1 MLVWLAYTM
10 TAVAGDGLNLHK
22 RGFWPLPQ
30 SLLHQAALWNLL
42 AVVILLINKFLVIG
56 IWEAIYTY
64 HTILV
69 YCLPNILG
77 HFCNEMWSLL
87 SNLRHVLHTQCVKGG
102 GVRKMFFSETTK
114 GLFWS
119 IGSSYWMFNLEVH
132 VSVTGNKIMAKKQP
146 FLAIFGN
153 IWP

>member
-87 SNLRHVLHTQCVKGG
+87 SNLRHVLHSHIILE
-102 GVRKMFFSETTK
+102 SEILNILLLICSDNMNNWHRR
-114 GLFWS
+114 GEL
-119 IGSSYWMFNLEVH
+119 GH
-132 VSVTGNKIMAKKQP
+132 GP
-146 FLAIFGN
+146 FLSLWHLIIYLLLKIF
-153 IWP
+153 PYHY

>member
-87 SNLRHVLHTQCVKGG
+87 SNLRHVLHSHIILE
-102 GVRKMFFSETTK
+102 SEILNILLLICSDNMNNWHRR
-114 GLFWS
+114 GEL
-119 IGSSYWMFNLEVH
+119 GH
-132 VSVTGNKIMAKKQP
+132 GP
-146 FLAIFGN
+146 FLSLWHLIIYLLLKIFSYLY
-153 IWP
+153 